1 MSNETFSITIY
12 VPIQTT
18 EWFSKLENLKIN
30 KIFDNIVSQTV
41 QVINIRNNPF
51 FSFWRPHCSYNNEI
65 FCKFDI

>member
-18 EWFSKLENLKIN
+18 EWSLKLENLKIN

-41 QVINIRNNPF
+41 QVINIRNNPIS
-51 FSFWRPHCSYNNEI
+51 SFWRQHCSYNNEI